1 MLNQQLSVDQQILQL
16 AAYAGKIVLTSGGEV
31 YRVEEIVKKIG
42 KKFNLEIECFATL
55 TCVIISAKNPHG
67 EVISLM
73 ERINGRTTNLHKIHK
88 MHEII
93 NNLEDK
99 SFQEVRDSILEIE
112 NISTHSFRS
121 NLLSSAIASGGF
133 AIVFKGDIFDF
144 IVAFIAGFLVGLFS
158 KIASKYRFNTFF
170 TNLISGA
177 ICGATSYI
185 FFSLNL
191 ISTPSISIISS
202 LMLLVPGVAFINCIR
217 DIIAGDLVAGT
228 SRITEV
234 VMIGMAIAIGV
245 GIIIKLFHG
254 I

>member
-1 MLNQQLSVDQQILQL
+1 MLNQQLSTDQQILQL
-16 AAYAGKIVLTSGGEV
+16 AAFAGKIVLTSGGEV

-42 KKFNLEIECFATL
+42 AKFNLEIECFATL

-73 ERINGRTTNLHKIHK
+73 ERINTRTTDLHKIHR

-93 NNLEDK
+93 NNLDNK
-99 SFQEVRDSILEIE
+99 SFQEVKNQILELE
-112 NISTHSFRS
+112 NIYPHSFKS
-121 NLLSSAIASGGF
+121 NLFASAFASGGF
-133 AIVFKGDIFDF
+133 AIIFKGDIFDF
-144 IVAFIAGFLVGLFS
+144 LVAFISGFLVGVFS
-158 KIASKYRFNTFF
+158 KISNRYRFNTFF

-177 ICGATSYI
+177 ICGAVSYI
-185 FFSLNL
+185 FFTLKL
-191 ISTPSISIISS
+191 ITTPSTSIIAS

-245 GIIIKLFHG
+245 GIIIKIFHK